1 MRGDP
6 PLIGGGKVQ
15 ETNYRRKAAAAA
27 SETDPPLGRMRR
39 PRYNRRHGNVLAG
52 VSSGLLAKVRL
63 SRRVVLV
70 ASAFVAASAA
80 TFALYFSSP
89 PPVPA
94 LPQVFKRSAKELVVL
109 IRPGP
114 VVYFPGAKGSM
125 EGLDADLLRLFAAEK
140 NLVLHFVA
148 VDDVVQLYSGLANGE
163 GQIGAGGLLRP
174 PPGARADA
182 VTASGTDGSKEASD
196 KPPPNNS
203 SLHWTVGYHIVEPVL
218 IYNTDGFRP
227 ANWND
232 LDDETVAFSDSAG
245 LDSEIASVRKDHPAV
260 VLQPVAQPS
269 PVELIARVSGG
280 EISYAIVGSLAA
292 AIARNIYLDFDVAF
306 PIGGKRQVAWAVSGH
321 SPRLAA
327 DLDRFIERVKRDG
340 TLARLLERYVPEL
353 QQFQRLDASGL
364 QERAR
369 TALPQYR
376 QLFREAQEKT
386 GIDWRLLAA
395 LAYQESKWDPAA
407 TSETGVRGFMQIT
420 EDTAKHLGITN
431 LLDPG
436 QNVLA
441 GARYLGT
448 LKDKLPARI
457 QEPDRT
463 WLALAAYNIGLG
475 HLEDARV
482 LAQRQGL
489 DPDHWSNVKKV
500 LPLLAL
506 PEHYEK
512 AKLGYARGGMPVA
525 FVDRVRGYYDVLL
538 ARETPLQPRLRL
550 FADAP
555 EASTSDKAPATAK
568 N

>member
-1 MRGDP
+1 MRP
-6 PLIGGGKVQ
+6 
-15 ETNYRRKAAAAA
+15 
-27 SETDPPLGRMRR
+27 
-39 PRYNRRHGNVLAG
+39 
-52 VSSGLLAKVRL
+52 
-63 SRRVVLV
+63 SRRVVV
-70 ASAFVAASAA
+70 IASALVAASAA
-80 TFALYFSSP
+80 TVALYLLSP
-89 PPVPA
+89 PPVPT
-94 LPQVFKRSAKELVVL
+94 LPQVFPRNAKDLVVL

-114 VVYFPGAKGSM
+114 VFYFPGPKGNM
-125 EGLDADLLRLFAAEK
+125 EGLDADLLHLFAAEK
-140 NLVLHFVA
+140 NLMLHFVA
-148 VDDVVQLYSGLANGE
+148 VDDVAELYAGLANGE

-174 PPGARADA
+174 PPGARAESA
-182 VTASGTDGSKEASD
+182 TAADGSKEVSATPAAS
-196 KPPPNNS
+196 PPP
-203 SLHWTVGYHIVEPVL
+203 LHWTGGYHPVEPVL

-227 ANWND
+227 ANWSD

-245 LDSEIASVRKDHPAV
+245 LDSEIASVHKSHPAV

-306 PIGGKRQVAWAVSGH
+306 PIGGKRQVAWAVSGRV
-321 SPRLAA
+321 PQLAA
-327 DLDRFIERVKRDG
+327 DLDRFIDRVKRDG
-340 TLARLLERYVPEL
+340 TLARLLERYIPEL

-395 LAYQESKWDPAA
+395 LAYQESKWDPSA

-420 EDTAKHLGITN
+420 EDTARQLGVTN

-482 LAQRQGL
+482 LAQRQGF
-489 DPDHWSNVKKV
+489 DPDHWSSVKKV

-538 ARETPLQPRLRL
+538 AREAPLQPRLRL

-555 EASTSDKAPATAK
+555 DTSASDKAPATAK